1 MERTELALVQ
11 RRGTTADK
19 LALLPHEPIRAGWTK
34 STRRNKT
41 RLLIRRQQAGAAQ
54 EPDEEDI
61 VHTRVCPLGVSAIS
75 RFLALAL
82 TTANLSDTER
92 RRALVMELRR
102 NVYMDARLHEIKSAD
117 PDNG

>member
-92 RRALVMELRR
+92 RPSGDGAPLKCIYGRPAPYYKIRGSR
-102 NVYMDARLHEIKSAD
+102 
-117 PDNG
+117 

>member
-1 MERTELALVQ
+1 MQ

-34 STRRNKT
+34 STTRNKT

-61 VHTRVCPLGVSAIS
+61 VHTRVGPLGVWAIS
-75 RFLALAL
+75 RLSALGM
-82 TTANLSDTER
+82 NG
-92 RRALVMELRR
+92 RRASATRVADALMELGG
-102 NVYMDARLHEIKSAD
+102 VVDAGGAFIRSEKVKIQQPHHR
-117 PDNG
+117 